1 MRNIEIREVST
12 RKDLKEFIFLPEKVH
27 RNNPLWLP
35 PLYSD
40 EWLLYDPRKNKSFE
54 YCDYIRLIAYK
65 EGKPVGRIMGLINR
79 RYNDIKQ
86 EKNGRFCFLEA
97 IDDNDVVNTLLGE
110 IENWAR
116 NLGME
121 KIVGPLAFSD
131 KDPQGLQTEGFEY
144 GAVLSAPTNAAYLP
158 ELVKANGYETEV
170 ELVDYIATIPDEMP
184 EVHKRVLSMLNR
196 RSDIEILEF
205 GSKKELRP
213 YIIDILQ
220 VMNDTYSHIYGFVPL
235 TDKEKKELAR
245 RFMPILDPRFIKAV
259 KINGELASFVIA
271 MPDIADGL
279 RKARGRLFPFGFIHI
294 LRSVKKSTQL
304 LMLLGAVKEEF
315 RGMGLHSIMGSKVFA
330 SAANSKMITLDSHL
344 ILAHN
349 KRMRAEYERIG
360 GKVVKR
366 FSIFRKQL

>member
-1 MRNIEIREVST
+1 MGNIEIKEVTT
-12 RKDLKEFIFLPEKVH
+12 RKDLKEFIYLPEKVH

-54 YCDYIRLIAYK
+54 YCDYIRLIAYQD
-65 EGKPVGRIMGLINR
+65 GKPAGRIMGLVNR
-79 RYNDIKQ
+79 RYNELKD

-97 IDDNDVVNTLLGE
+97 INNQEVVDSLLRE
-110 IENWAR
+110 VEDWAR
-116 NLGME
+116 TKGME

-158 ELVKANGYETEV
+158 ELVKENGYETEV
-170 ELVDYIATIPDEMP
+170 ELVDYIATIPRELP
-184 EVHKRVLSMLNR
+184 EVHRRVLSRLDGR
-196 RSDIEILEF
+196 DDIKILEF
-205 GSKKELRP
+205 KTKRELKP

-259 KINGELASFVIA
+259 KINDELASFVIA
-271 MPDIADGL
+271 MPDIAEGL
-279 RKARGRLFPFGFIHI
+279 RKAKGRLFPFGFIHI
-294 LRSVKKSTQL
+294 LRSVRKSTQL
-304 LMLLGAVKEEF
+304 LMLLGAVKEEY
-315 RGMGLHSIMGSKVFA
+315 RGRGLDAIMGSKILA
-330 SAANSKMITLDSHL
+330 SASNSKMVTLDSHL

-349 KRMRAEYERIG
+349 RRMRAEYERID

-366 FSIFRKQL
+366 FSIFQKQL

>member
-1 MRNIEIREVST
+1 MGNIEIREVTT
-12 RKDLKEFIFLPEKVH
+12 RKELKEFIFLPEKVH
-27 RNNPLWLP
+27 RYNPSWLP

-40 EWLLYDPRKNKSFE
+40 EWLLYDPRRNKSFE
-54 YCDYIRLIAYK
+54 YCDYTRLIAYID
-65 EGKPVGRIMGLINR
+65 GKPVGRIMGLINI
-79 RYNDIKQ
+79 RYNELKA

-97 IDDNDVVNTLLGE
+97 IDDIEVVAALLGE
-110 IENWAR
+110 VEKWAR
-116 NLGME
+116 AKGME
-121 KIVGPLAFSD
+121 KIVGPLGFSD

-158 ELVKANGYETEV
+158 ELVKANGYETEM
-170 ELVDYIATIPDEMP
+170 ELVDYIATIPRELP
-184 EVHKRVLSMLNR
+184 ELHRRVLARLDGR
-196 RSDIEILEF
+196 DDIRILEF
-205 GSKKELRP
+205 KSKKELKP
-213 YIIDILQ
+213 YIVDILQ

-259 KINGELASFVIA
+259 KINDELASFVIA

-279 RKARGRLFPFGFIHI
+279 RKAKGRLFPFGFIHI

-304 LMLLGAVKEEF
+304 LMLLGAIKEEY
-315 RGMGLHSIMGSKVFA
+315 RGRGLDAIMGSKILA
-330 SAANSKMITLDSHL
+330 SAASSKMVTLDSHL

-349 KRMRAEYERIG
+349 RRMRAEYERIG
-360 GKVVKR
+360 GKVVKK